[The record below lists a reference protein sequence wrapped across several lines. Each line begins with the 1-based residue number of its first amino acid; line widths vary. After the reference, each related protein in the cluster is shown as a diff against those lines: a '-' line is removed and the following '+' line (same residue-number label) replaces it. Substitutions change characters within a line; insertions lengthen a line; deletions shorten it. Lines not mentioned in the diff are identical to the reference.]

1 MAVFLPCLSKRSHS
15 NTLLVFLVAGDDS
28 GEVAGWSGL
37 LIDSALLGLGEDSV
51 TKGFVGLLEL
61 RGLFG
66 GGDSIST

>member
-51 TKGFVGLLEL
+51 TRGLLEL